1 MLVYMLIFLS
11 ALLLAVG
18 VTPLARRL
26 AVRADVM
33 DQPDTRKVHAVP
45 MPRMGGAAIYLAFM
59 AALAFFGRWFPITQ
73 VVSIFVGATAVSFL
87 GLWDDRWGVS
97 PLWKLL
103 GQIGA
108 ALILAFSGVRIGLFP
123 YAWLNVGVT
132 ILWVVYITNAMNLL
146 DNMDGL
152 SGGIAAVAAAYF
164 LLLAATSGQYL
175 VGALAAALLGAS
187 LGFLIYNYNPASI
200 FMGDSGALFI
210 GFLLA
215 ALGIKLRF
223 PQNYVIVTWMVPVL
237 VLGLPIFD
245 TALVVISRLRRG
257 VNPLTT
263 PGKDHVSHRLVD
275 LGMTPR
281 EAVLTLYLVGCG
293 LGMLAVFVT
302 QASIP
307 EGYGVGGAAALMML
321 YFLWKLEFRRGHR
334 HPEERSDEESRPP
347 ATGDSSLRSE

>member
-18 VTPLARRL
+18 ATPLARRL
-26 AVRADVM
+26 AVRVGVV
-33 DQPDTRKVHAVP
+33 DQPSPRKVHMIP
-45 MPRMGGAAIYLAFM
+45 MPRMGGVAIYLAFM
-59 AALAFFGRWFPITQ
+59 AALIIFGEWFPIAQ
-73 VVSIFVGATAVSFL
+73 VVSIFVGATLVSFL
-87 GLWDDRWGVS
+87 GLWDDRWGVG

-123 YAWLNVGVT
+123 YAWLNVAVT
-132 ILWVVYITNAMNLL
+132 VFWVVYITNAMNLL

-152 SGGIAAVAAAYF
+152 SGGVAAVASAYF
-164 LLLAATSGQYL
+164 LLLAAMSGQYL

-187 LGFLIYNYNPASI
+187 LGFLVYNYNPASI

-223 PQNYVIVTWMVPVL
+223 PENYIIVTWMVPVL

-245 TALVVISRLRRG
+245 TALVIVSRLRRG

-263 PGKDHVSHRLVD
+263 PGKDHISHRLVERG
-275 LGMTPR
+275 LTPR

-302 QASIP
+302 QASIA
-307 EGYGVGGAAALMML
+307 EGYAVGGAALLAAL
-321 YFLWKLEFRRGHR
+321 FALWRYEFRRG
-334 HPEERSDEESRPP
+334 RSLTADR
-347 ATGDSSLRSE
+347 

>member
-11 ALLLAVG
+11 ALLLALG

-26 AVRADVM
+26 AVRAGVIDRP
-33 DQPDTRKVHAVP
+33 QARKVHTVP
-45 MPRMGGAAIYLAFM
+45 MPRMGGVAIYLAFM
-59 AALAFFGRWFPITQ
+59 AALAFFGRWFPIAQ

-87 GLWDDRWGVS
+87 GLWDDRWGVG

-108 ALILAFSGVRIGLFP
+108 AMILAFSGVRIGLFP

-132 ILWVVYITNAMNLL
+132 VLWVVYITNAMNLL

-210 GFLLA
+210 GFVLA

-223 PQNYVIVTWMVPVL
+223 PENYIIVTWMVPVL

-245 TALVVISRLRRG
+245 TALVTISRLRRG

-275 LGMTPR
+275 SGMTQR

-307 EGYGVGGAAALMML
+307 EGYGVGGAALLAGLYALWR
-321 YFLWKLEFRRGHR
+321 YEFRRDNR
-334 HPEERSDEESRPP
+334 HSVQSEESPVAGSR
-347 ATGDSSLRSE
+347 DSSSLRSSE